1 MYVRTASEL
10 AQQRHD
16 GGAGKRRVGRPPKTQ
31 VLGTVADLAAAA
43 AMLPPAAVAA
53 VLGTSSLVAKPAVA
67 QSMAPRARTSS
78 SSSAGKAPASKAS
91 SSKVSALASA
101 AAAASKADKA
111 GKDDT
116 SPDGKQRRRRRGAR
130 EDPYACTYEG
140 CGKLYKKSSHL
151 KAHIRRHTGEKP
163 FQVIV
168 DASPAH
174 LRFLCSYLSSLALH
188 VALTLAHSD
197 TPSCSSLNTHA
208 SPCSA
213 ISATGSS
220 LGLTSLRGT
229 SDCTLERSHSS
240 ATSATRALRAR
251 IISTSTSP
259 FTPAASES
267 SPTSTQD
274 AEQGK
279 PHGGCKRVVP
289 ISHIE
294 RNARCRARQTTWW
307 LQASCAHFAI
317 FKISHIERNAIF
329 TLHVSACPPPQQHA
343 RSTETH
349 GFSCSLEL
357 LTKLLR
363 LVSPCLIILRS
374 QTNARAQDSLLAP
387 VYTHTTACLHV
398 AALGCDAQRCKFSP
412 PF

>member
-1 MYVRTASEL
+1 MLALMSTAHGTYLRLLLLSVPDRGLNYSLTALFVCLFVCLSVCLSVCLPSSAAQAPSVIDELEEALATPQREMYVRTASEL

-78 SSSAGKAPASKAS
+78 SSSAGKAPASKVS

-168 DASPAH
+168 DASPTH
-174 LRFLCSYLSSLALH
+174 LRLLCSYLISLALLVALTHLRLLCSYLSSLALH
-188 VALTLAHSD
+188 VASALAVLI
-197 TPSCSSLNTHA
+197 SL
-208 SPCSA
+208 
-213 ISATGSS
+213 
-220 LGLTSLRGT
+220 L
-229 SDCTLERSHSS
+229 
-240 ATSATRALRAR
+240 
-251 IISTSTSP
+251 
-259 FTPAASES
+259 
-267 SPTSTQD
+267 
-274 AEQGK
+274 
-279 PHGGCKRVVP
+279 
-289 ISHIE
+289 
-294 RNARCRARQTTWW
+294 
-307 LQASCAHFAI
+307 
-317 FKISHIERNAIF
+317 
-329 TLHVSACPPPQQHA
+329 
-343 RSTETH
+343 
-349 GFSCSLEL
+349 
-357 LTKLLR
+357 
-363 LVSPCLIILRS
+363 PCL
-374 QTNARAQDSLLAP
+374 TCGVDP
-387 VYTHTTACLHV
+387 C
-398 AALGCDAQRCKFSP
+398 AL
-412 PF
+412 